1 MCEDTS
7 DWMGGL
13 APIGTVCVPSK
24 SPWHFQA
31 GDGTDFGKFTPVN
44 AYKMCIVEHE
54 DDNARF
60 GRVSTYKN

>member
-13 APIGTVCVPSK
+13 APIGTVCVPHK
-24 SPWHFQA
+24 KKIQYQ
-31 GDGTDFGKFTPVN
+31 GGGIDFGKFTPVN